1 MATTEQLMAQY
12 GIAWFGFDEAS
23 GNVIDK
29 LGSGYV
35 GTVTGATRV
44 DGWNGEGYAMSF
56 NGSNNVTTFNQKIVP
71 IGEKTYRFKIKVTSK
86 PSNYGVAIS
95 NAGGTADNGDI
106 ILINSDGTLRFISN
120 KAINGAQRFY
130 LSSTVDICD
139 DKWHDVLLTWDG
151 TVNPRGVKMYI
162 DDMSI
167 ESAIGKADSIE
178 ILSQT
183 YNLTIGKSANSA
195 NIGTNLISKI
205 DDLQIYNKALSP
217 SDFTQKR
224 LAVKTTDNKNFVLSP
239 TSTRVKE
246 IPNTAEYM
254 MLAQGGVVK
263 EIDSAVDRPPI
274 DFTKT
279 TTEYEIVNNNR
290 TPLGKGRVFTI
301 PIGSDFKTAMIE
313 DNY

>member
-12 GIAWFGFDEAS
+12 GVAWFGFDELS
-23 GNVIDK
+23 GNYIDK
-29 LGSGYV
+29 LGNGSS
-35 GTVTGATRV
+35 ATPTNITRTM
-44 DGWNGEGYAMSF
+44 GWNGEGLAASTTKGAVNLNKRF
-56 NGSNNVTTFNQKIVP
+56 EIGSKTF
-71 IGEKTYRFKIKVTSK
+71 RFKVKYKVLGGALMV
-86 PSNYGVAIS
+86 NY
-95 NAGGTADNGDI
+95 ADN
-106 ILINSDGTLRFISN
+106 TT
-120 KAINGAQRFY
+120 NGNG
-130 LSSTVDICD
+130 LS
-139 DKWHDVLLTWDG
+139 
-151 TVNPRGVKMYI
+151 
-162 DDMSI
+162 
-167 ESAIGKADSIE
+167 
-178 ILSQT
+178 
-183 YNLTIGKSANSA
+183 LTIGSTGAIGFTYYMTSFGVDTVTIVTKQDVIKVNRWHEIMLTLDNVKDGFIKVYVDGKLEGKVIQHKSQDRVESGLTYFMRSSFMTEQYAGYSNCE
-195 NIGTNLISKI
+195 I